1 MRNIMM
7 GPAQHLDGAGG
18 RYVEQIRKMM
28 TKMMQ
33 FGLYMVCSS
42 LFLMAV
48 AEATVAE
55 ATVDS

>member
-28 TKMMQ
+28 TTQ
-33 FGLYMVCSS
+33 DDAVWLVHGLLQPLSHGSC
-42 LFLMAV
+42 
-48 AEATVAE
+48 
-55 ATVDS
+55 